1 MEIKRAINHFQ
12 RKNNKQNK
20 TNLFHTRG
28 QTTPK
33 DEGGVV
39 IGGKYN

>member
-1 MEIKRAINHFQ
+1 MEIKRAIDHFP
-12 RKNNKQNK
+12 KNNKQNK

-33 DEGGVV
+33 DEGEVV